1 MTTEKGFTLLEL
13 LVSMVLVGFIL
24 VLLFAGLRL
33 GTQSWDVAE
42 AKINSS
48 SQRAVVMNLIR
59 RMLEQSEPLR
69 WTVNGTESI
78 AFDAGADSIAFVGPI
93 ASREGLSG
101 NNLVRLSLAQ
111 AEMGHDLIVQW
122 HLTDPSARDFS
133 VLEEAKPKTLLKSVE
148 SVQFDFF
155 GAEDAI
161 QEPNWHTDWHAKQRL
176 PQLVR
181 MRLVMV
187 GGEKLPDL
195 VVAPRLQG
203 E

>member
-1 MTTEKGFTLLEL
+1 MSSEKGFTLLEL

-59 RMLEQSEPLR
+59 RMLEQSVPLR
-69 WTVNGTESI
+69 WNDNGTESI

-111 AEMGHDLIVQW
+111 AETGRDLVLQW
-122 HLTDPSARDFS
+122 HLTDPSAHDFS
-133 VLEEAKPKTLLKSVE
+133 ALDEAKPKSLLKAVE
-148 SVQFDFF
+148 SVQLDYF
-155 GAEDAI
+155 GSEDDI
-161 QEPNWHTDWHAKQRL
+161 QEPIWHTDWHAKQRL
-176 PQLVR
+176 PLLVR

-187 GGEKLPDL
+187 GGEQLPDL
-195 VVAPRLQG
+195 LVAPRLQV

>member
-1 MTTEKGFTLLEL
+1 MTAERGFTLLEL

-59 RMLEQSEPLR
+59 RMLEQSVPLR
-69 WTVNGTESI
+69 WNDNGTDFI
-78 AFDAGADSIAFVGPI
+78 AFDAGTDSLEFVGPI

-101 NNLVRLSLAQ
+101 RHLIRLGLAEGEVGQNLML
-111 AEMGHDLIVQW
+111 QW
-122 HLTDPSARDFS
+122 HLTDPAKKDFS
-133 VLEEAKPKTLLKSVE
+133 ALDEAKPKSLLKAVQ
-148 SVQFDFF
+148 SVQFEYF
-155 GAEDAI
+155 GTEDDI
-161 QEPNWHTDWHAKQRL
+161 QEPAWHADWRAKQRL
-176 PQLVR
+176 PLLVR
-181 MRLVMV
+181 MRLVMD
-187 GGEKLPDL
+187 GGEQLPDL
-195 VVAPRLQG
+195 VVALRLQG